1 MKLSQSLYDDL
12 LLESHN
18 PLAIKSVQTLFGIK
32 NFLFNTELDLFH
44 LEYFEIIKVGV
55 FFEYLRIYNSDNL
68 LKESIEKQLVFNKNN
83 RNKETPFFG
92 FIDNIQYL
100 FYSQSSNTIDDCEIT
115 LRLRRKDF
123 TEYEKVIFY
132 F

>member
-1 MKLSQSLYDDL
+1 MKLTESLYNDL

-18 PLAIKSVQTLFGIK
+18 LLAIKSVQTLFGVD
-32 NFLFNTELDLFH
+32 NFLFNTQLDLFQ
-44 LEYFEIIKVGV
+44 LEHIEIVKIGV
-55 FFEYLRIYNSDNL
+55 FFEYLRIYNPDNL
-68 LKESIEKQLVFNKNN
+68 LKESVEKQLYFNKNN

-100 FYSQSSNTIDDCEIT
+100 FYSQSTNSIDDCEIT

-123 TEYEKVIFY
+123 TEYKKTIFY